1 MFHWPLVTVNGVLVQ
16 APWDCL
22 GPSNT
27 TRGPEAGAV
36 AGAVVAVLPAAVVG
50 FCVPG
55 ADVAV
60 EPGAVVA
67 EEVPPAVPDSA
78 GKGLDPPPAAAVGE
92 VELPLGKQL
101 PRSIPTISVPA
112 AATTSCQV
120 LHDTRSL
127 ILSWPGVRA
136 SPEISDVDH
145 PPPA

>member
-16 APWDCL
+16 APWDCF
-22 GPSNT
+22 GPRST
-27 TRGPEAGAV
+27 TRGPV
-36 AGAVVAVLPAAVVG
+36 AGAVVAVLPPAVEV
-50 FCVPG
+50 CVPG

-60 EPGAVVA
+60 EPAAVVA

-78 GKGLDPPPAAAVGE
+78 GKGLDPPPAAADGE